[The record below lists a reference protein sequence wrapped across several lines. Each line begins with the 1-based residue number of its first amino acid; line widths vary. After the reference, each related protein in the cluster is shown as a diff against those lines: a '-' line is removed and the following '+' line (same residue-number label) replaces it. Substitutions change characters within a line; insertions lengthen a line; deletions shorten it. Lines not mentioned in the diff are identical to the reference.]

1 MSQVENSYLSDH
13 TSTGQLDHEPC
24 QQKEEV
30 EDQEED
36 EEESFHDKCEILR
49 KVRSARD
56 CLAREET
63 VSGIIGSQLDENIIQ
78 TPDQTEHQ
86 HPDPSGKPGGGSRSC
101 CGHLREVQQGQLCQ
115 AGGRGLGEVESR
127 QWRVS
132 RALSGAPQV
141 RESL

>member
-13 TSTGQLDHEPC
+13 TSTGQLDHDPC

-78 TPDQTEHQ
+78 TQDQAGYQ
-86 HPDPSGKPGGGSRSC
+86 HPQHYQA
-101 CGHLREVQQGQLCQ
+101 HLISLSSLLTYRPQL
-115 AGGRGLGEVESR
+115 
-127 QWRVS
+127 
-132 RALSGAPQV
+132 
-141 RESL
+141 